1 MFKLLSDLST
11 VQRKELPIYLTSTT
25 AHRDNEV
32 YVSGYSGS
40 WVTLDSSGYA
50 VLTSANTQGL
60 SWPVWNESKRDGTQ
74 GWSPDVK
81 QSSSVTVFFGKV
93 RFLTDRFYGSPT
105 LGAPLKPSAQTGYK
119 GCLEATTLNVAG
131 EATVAYCRKAPYNYT
146 HFGNVISVI
155 EVETV

>member
-11 VQRKELPIYLTSTT
+11 VQRKEIPIYLTSTVG
-25 AHRDNEV
+25 HPNNEV

-50 VLTSANTQGL
+50 VLTSAHTQGL
-60 SWPVWNESKRDGTQ
+60 AWPVWNESKRDGTQ

-81 QSSSVTVFFGKV
+81 QAQSVTVFFGKV
-93 RFLTDRFYGSPT
+93 RFLTDRYYGSPS
-105 LGAPLKPSAQTGYK
+105 LGDPLTPSDVAGYK
-119 GCLEATTLNVAG
+119 GCLETATPSSH
-131 EATVAYCRKAPYNYT
+131 EAIVAYCRKAPYSYT
-146 HFGNVISVI
+146 HFGSTITVI